1 MFSPHPNSRS
11 PAYLRFRRRLIAG
24 LLSMA
29 ALAIA
34 VVISQFRTAYLEREL
49 AVQTQTEHYVK
60 AMEAHVLYSIQSVDL
75 SLISFANAIKVLS
88 AKQSRSPTTMT
99 DLLSSRGA
107 SVNSDYWITFIDPKG
122 NAIATSI
129 GNSVIGASYADRD
142 YFKIHLSNSYKDKLF
157 IGEPAVGKISKK
169 RLFFLSR
176 RVETATGEF
185 LGVVAAPVNVDR
197 YVKVFENSRF
207 NTDISITLVHAG
219 GKVIARV
226 PNFEQAFA
234 RDLSN
239 TALFDGVRQA
249 KAGTY
254 KTFSVID
261 NLSRIFSYR
270 VIDGLP
276 LIIVVGSNDSE
287 TNRLLQQNY
296 LTAGAGLAIL
306 LLLMISA
313 GHFSLR
319 TYRRQEERELRYRT
333 LYSASREMERQ
344 LLVNEESMKLASLLF
359 QNSGEGMM
367 VVDANGQILTIN
379 PAFSLLSGYT
389 EKELI
394 GHRAYEL
401 ASHRHDQEFFDEIF
415 ACVRD
420 TGHWNGELWQQ
431 SKDGEEFLASMV
443 VNAVYDEHG
452 NPFRYVA
459 LLSDITQKKASEELI
474 WRQANFDTLTGLPN
488 RNMLYEHL
496 RQEMK
501 KTDRSQLPM
510 ALVFVDLDYFKEI
523 NDTLGHDKGDVLLK
537 QVANRLLSCVR
548 TSDIV
553 ARLGGDEFTVIL
565 SELRKPADVERTAQE
580 ILKKMSTPFQ
590 LGEDIAQISSSIGIA
605 LYPHDGADADSL
617 MKSADKAMYGAKQ
630 KSRNRCNYANSGE
643 KNTETVYK

>member
-1 MFSPHPNSRS
+1 
-11 PAYLRFRRRLIAG
+11 
-24 LLSMA
+24 MA

-107 SVNSDYWITFIDPKG
+107 NVNSDYWITFIDPKG

-197 YVKVFENSRF
+197 YVTVFENSRF

-443 VNAVYDEHG
+443 VNAVYDEQG

-580 ILKKMSTPFQ
+580 ILKKMSAPFQ

-630 KSRNRCNYANSGE
+630 KGRNRCNYANSGE

>member
-1 MFSPHPNSRS
+1 MFSPHTNSRS

-29 ALAIA
+29 TLAIA

-60 AMEAHVLYSIQSVDL
+60 AMEAHVMYSIQSVDL

-99 DLLSSRGA
+99 DLLSSRDA

-207 NTDISITLVHAG
+207 NADISITLVHAG

-234 RDLSN
+234 RDLSA
-239 TALFDGVRQA
+239 TALFDGVRQG
-249 KAGTY
+249 KVGTY

-367 VVDANGQILTIN
+367 VVDANGQILTVN

-401 ASHRHDQEFFDEIF
+401 ASHRHDQEFFDDIF
-415 ACVRD
+415 GCVRD

-431 SKDGEEFLASMV
+431 SKDGDEFLASMV
-443 VNAVYDEHG
+443 VNAVHDEQG

-590 LGEDIAQISSSIGIA
+590 LGEDIAHISSSIGIA
-605 LYPHDGADADSL
+605 LYPHDGTDSDSL

-630 KSRNRCNYANSGE
+630 KGRNRCNYANSGE

>member
-1 MFSPHPNSRS
+1 
-11 PAYLRFRRRLIAG
+11 
-24 LLSMA
+24 
-29 ALAIA
+29 
-34 VVISQFRTAYLEREL
+34 
-49 AVQTQTEHYVK
+49 
-60 AMEAHVLYSIQSVDL
+60 
-75 SLISFANAIKVLS
+75 
-88 AKQSRSPTTMT
+88 
-99 DLLSSRGA
+99 
-107 SVNSDYWITFIDPKG
+107 
-122 NAIATSI
+122 
-129 GNSVIGASYADRD
+129 
-142 YFKIHLSNSYKDKLF
+142 LSNSYKDKLF

-226 PNFEQAFA
+226 PNFDQAFA

-443 VNAVYDEHG
+443 VNAVYDEQG

-590 LGEDIAQISSSIGIA
+590 LGEDIAHISSSIGIA

-630 KSRNRCNYANSGE
+630 KGRNRCNYANSGE

>member
-1 MFSPHPNSRS
+1 
-11 PAYLRFRRRLIAG
+11 
-24 LLSMA
+24 MA

-142 YFKIHLSNSYKDKLF
+142 YFRMHLSNSYKDKLF

-226 PNFEQAFA
+226 PNFDQAFA

-443 VNAVYDEHG
+443 VNAVYDEQG

-523 NDTLGHDKGDVLLK
+523 NDTLGHDKGDMLLK

-580 ILKKMSTPFQ
+580 ILKKMSAPFQ

-630 KSRNRCNYANSGE
+630 KGRNRCNYANSGE

>member
-1 MFSPHPNSRS
+1 MFSPHTNSRS

-49 AVQTQTEHYVK
+49 AVRTQTEHYVK

-443 VNAVYDEHG
+443 VNAVYDEQG

-630 KSRNRCNYANSGE
+630 KGRNRCNYANSGE

>member
-1 MFSPHPNSRS
+1 MFSPHTNSRS

-443 VNAVYDEHG
+443 VNAVYDEQG

-630 KSRNRCNYANSGE
+630 KGRNRCNYANSGE

>member
-1 MFSPHPNSRS
+1 
-11 PAYLRFRRRLIAG
+11 
-24 LLSMA
+24 MA

-49 AVQTQTEHYVK
+49 AVRTQTEHYVK

-88 AKQSRSPTTMT
+88 AKQSRSPETMT

-142 YFKIHLSNSYKDKLF
+142 YFKIHLGNSYKDKLF

-176 RVETATGEF
+176 RVETAKGEF

-197 YVKVFENSRF
+197 YVTVFENSRF
-207 NTDISITLVHAG
+207 NADISITLVHAG

-226 PNFEQAFA
+226 PNFEQAFG
-234 RDLSN
+234 RDLSA

-249 KAGTY
+249 SAGTY
-254 KTFSVID
+254 KTFSLID
-261 NLSRIFSYR
+261 DLNRIFSYR

-296 LTAGAGLAIL
+296 LIAGAGLAIL

-401 ASHRHDQEFFDEIF
+401 ASHRHDQEFFDDIF
-415 ACVRD
+415 ACVRS

-443 VNAVYDEHG
+443 VNAVYDEQG

-537 QVANRLLSCVR
+537 QVAIRLLSCVR

-590 LGEDIAQISSSIGIA
+590 LGEDIAHISSSIGIA

-630 KSRNRCNYANSGE
+630 KGRNRCNYANSSE
-643 KNTETVYK
+643 KTTETVYK